1 MLSIAFLRSRNKD
14 VCVRVGGSVVGPRTA
29 VIGGLGAKAIIE
41 RAGAAAGH
49 FNTLLIIF
57 CTICDPRLLLRGSLV
72 NARLCF

>member
-41 RAGAAAGH
+41 RAG
-49 FNTLLIIF
+49 
-57 CTICDPRLLLRGSLV
+57 RG
-72 NARLCF
+72 RGPF